1 MKKYLPEIE
10 KDEILSIPQFFIDS
24 IIARDKKSEDHKDLG
39 TLLAWAQNVEP
50 IQKIGIPLPK
60 ILPKISDNIF
70 ILPNEKP
77 KIDFIPSNLG
87 IIDTNIKYDLILD
100 ELPIDMSLIT
110 KREIEQLPQN
120 ENNYQLILTFLDSN
134 KNNSYQR
141 FF

>member
-87 IIDTNIKYDLILD
+87 IIDTNINMI
-100 ELPIDMSLIT
+100 
-110 KREIEQLPQN
+110 
-120 ENNYQLILTFLDSN
+120 
-134 KNNSYQR
+134 
-141 FF
+141 

>member
-60 ILPKISDNIF
+60 ILPKITDNIYF
-70 ILPNEKP
+70 
-77 KIDFIPSNLG
+77 
-87 IIDTNIKYDLILD
+87 
-100 ELPIDMSLIT
+100 T
-110 KREIEQLPQN
+110 KWK
-120 ENNYQLILTFLDSN
+120 T
-134 KNNSYQR
+134 KNWFYS
-141 FF
+141 F